1 MRKIPGYSQRI
12 QSMLASAD
20 QMQVQKKESEE
31 NKYLNLNNFFKE
43 SQKKTKDPKLVQK
56 MMVDNTRLSLI
67 QKLRHQSIFIAQD
80 I

>member
-1 MRKIPGYSQRI
+1 
-12 QSMLASAD
+12 MLASAD

-67 QKLRHQSIFIAQD
+67 
-80 I
+80 